1 MKKNIGLVILTSLIL
16 IVLSWCGDWSSA
28 YHSELSY
35 QAIYDIRYLYA
46 LLVGIALL
54 ICLRLSITLS
64 TMMIS
69 LVISG
74 LICIPWIGSWTYP
87 ASLFL
92 GLGIYQRFSFA
103 FNDRAVWISVL
114 VILLLNGLCEYYAAV
129 LPTYW
134 LMDPQRI
141 PPTAAQLFLLSR
153 GLRMVGMLFCGY
165 AVGLF
170 RKVFSTSVLPALGL
184 FIASLILGEALRG
197 VVMRSS
203 FFFAYSWQGSI
214 ALALAL
220 LLDRLLDALRLRHVK
235 GNRA

>member
-16 IVLSWCGDWSSA
+16 IVLSWCGDWSST

-54 ICLRLSITLS
+54 ICLSLSIALS

-141 PPTAAQLFLLSR
+141 PPTAH
-153 GLRMVGMLFCGY
+153 
-165 AVGLF
+165 
-170 RKVFSTSVLPALGL
+170 
-184 FIASLILGEALRG
+184 
-197 VVMRSS
+197 SS
-203 FFFAYSWQGSI
+203 FY
-214 ALALAL
+214 
-220 LLDRLLDALRLRHVK
+220 
-235 GNRA
+235 